1 MIFPGKGNQSR
12 GQEDLEVFLSC
23 VAKKRSIGGDG
34 AWGRRREGESSLAV
48 VGFFMVRC
56 AGGGLD
62 RLLDWVG
69 WYGEVCLFVLFVCD
83 IEVDELFLQ
92 YGVHL
97 TFL

>member
-1 MIFPGKGNQSR
+1 M
-12 GQEDLEVFLSC
+12 
-23 VAKKRSIGGDG
+23 
-34 AWGRRREGESSLAV
+34 
-48 VGFFMVRC
+48 GFFMVRC